1 MGGGPPPP
9 PPCRGGGGGG
19 PKPPRAP
26 TPPGRQPPPPGAK
39 PSDPAWPRLA
49 AALAASRA
57 IGPERLAS
65 TVSRHVELGSLSRP
79 FLRWLALEED
89 ELALEVLR
97 LQEPPPPQE
106 PAPDLA
112 LVANPPS
119 LASFALEA
127 RESRRRSSQSL
138 GGNSPQRVPRARAAR
153 ALGRSLNAERILAF
167 LLEESPEERLETD
180 VRDALTPPP
189 STTESTEGTESLY
202 TSPAVLLQA
211 VENYNNSADGNPKNL
226 KRLERIRKIS
236 LKLFE
241 I

>member
-1 MGGGPPPP
+1 M
-9 PPCRGGGGGG
+9 
-19 PKPPRAP
+19 
-26 TPPGRQPPPPGAK
+26 
-39 PSDPAWPRLA
+39 
-49 AALAASRA
+49 
-57 IGPERLAS
+57 
-65 TVSRHVELGSLSRP
+65 
-79 FLRWLALEED
+79 
-89 ELALEVLR
+89 LR
-97 LQEPPPPQE
+97 LQEPPPPPQE

-226 KRLERIRKIS
+226 KRLERIRKIT

>member
-1 MGGGPPPP
+1 M
-9 PPCRGGGGGG
+9 
-19 PKPPRAP
+19 A
-26 TPPGRQPPPPGAK
+26 PPGVLETGLPPPPGAK

-89 ELALEVLR
+89 ALALEVLR
-97 LQEPPPPQE
+97 LQEPPPPPPQE
-106 PAPDLA
+106 PAATDLA
-112 LVANPPS
+112 PYS

-127 RESRRRSSQSL
+127 RESRRRSSESL